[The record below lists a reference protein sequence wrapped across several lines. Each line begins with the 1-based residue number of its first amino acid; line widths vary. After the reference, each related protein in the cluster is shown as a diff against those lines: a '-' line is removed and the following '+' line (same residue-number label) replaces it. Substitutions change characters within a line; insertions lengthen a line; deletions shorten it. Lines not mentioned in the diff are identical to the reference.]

1 MVFYF
6 SCYKSE
12 DLEKCASLID
22 SGSIIIF
29 PTDTVYGIGCDPLN
43 DDSVLKLFKI
53 KNRPLDKRLPILTN
67 NILHLSHLVEVTEK
81 AKILINRFWPG
92 PLTLILKLKKNSS
105 LTSRYAFDNTIA
117 IRIPDNKCTT
127 NLIQLT
133 KNKLL
138 VGTSANLSK
147 QSPLTNIKDLNICNL
162 HGYDAVIDGGRRG
175 GVGGREAREEQIVNN
190 GEAEVGSPS
199 GELTSQTTHNSSYV
213 STIVDLEENN
223 NLKIIRE
230 GIISKEK
237 IFETLNEKDKK

>member
-1 MVFYF
+1 VVFYF

-12 DLEKCASLID
+12 DLKKCASLID
-22 SGSIIIF
+22 GGSIIIF

-53 KNRPLDKRLPILTN
+53 KNRPLDKHLPILTDD
-67 NILHLSHLVEVTEK
+67 ISHLSHLVEVTEK

-92 PLTLILKLKKNSS
+92 PLTLILKLKKNGS

-117 IRIPDNKCTT
+117 IRIPDNKCTI
-127 NLIQLT
+127 NLIHLT
-133 KNKLL
+133 ENKLL
-138 VGTSANLSK
+138 VGTSANLSNH
-147 QSPLTNIKDLNICNL
+147 SPLTNLKDLNSCNL
-162 HGYDAVIDGGRRG
+162 QGYDAVIEGGKEG
-175 GVGGREAREEQIVNN
+175 EAGKEQIVDNK
-190 GEAEVGSPS
+190 EAEYGSVS
-199 GELTSQTTHNSSYV
+199 GEQTSLTAHNSSYI
-213 STIVDLEENN
+213 STIVDLVENN

>member
-1 MVFYF
+1 VVFYF
-6 SCYKSE
+6 SCNKSE
-12 DLEKCASLID
+12 DLKKCASLIN

-53 KNRPLDKRLPILTN
+53 KNRPLDKYLPILTD

-81 AKILINRFWPG
+81 AMILINRFWPG

-105 LTSRYAFDNTIA
+105 LTSKYAFDNTIA

-147 QSPLTNIKDLNICNL
+147 HSPFTNLKDLNTCNL
-162 HGYDAVIDGGRRG
+162 QGYDAVIDGGRRG
-175 GVGGREAREEQIVNN
+175 MGVREARGEQIVDN
-190 GEAEVGSPS
+190 GEAEDGSPS
-199 GELTSQTTHNSSYV
+199 GEHKSYTSNNSSYV
-213 STIVDLEENN
+213 STIVDLAENN
-223 NLKIIRE
+223 NLKITRE

>member
-1 MVFYF
+1 VVFYF

-22 SGSIIIF
+22 GGSIIIF

-43 DDSVLKLFKI
+43 DNSVLKLFKI
-53 KNRPLDKRLPILTN
+53 KNRPLDKHLPILTDD
-67 NILHLSHLVEVTEK
+67 ILHLSHLVEVTEK

-92 PLTLILKLKKNSS
+92 PLTLILKLKKNGS

-117 IRIPDNKCTT
+117 IRIPDNKCTL

-147 QSPLTNIKDLNICNL
+147 HPPLTNLKDLNTCNL
-162 HGYDAVIDGGRRG
+162 QGYDAVIDGGKG
-175 GVGGREAREEQIVNN
+175 GEAGKEQIVDN
-190 GEAEVGSPS
+190 GEAEDGSPS
-199 GELTSQTTHNSSYV
+199 GEQTSLTAHNSSYI
-213 STIVDLEENN
+213 STIVDLVENN

>member
-1 MVFYF
+1 VVFYF
-6 SCYKSE
+6 SCYKSD
-12 DLEKCASLID
+12 DLKKCASLID
-22 SGSIIIF
+22 GGSIIIF

-53 KNRPLDKRLPILTN
+53 KNRPLDKHLPILTDD
-67 NILHLSHLVEVTEK
+67 ILHLSHLVEISEK

-92 PLTLILKLKKNSS
+92 PLTIILKLKKNSS

-147 QSPLTNIKDLNICNL
+147 HSPLTNLKDLNTCNL
-162 HGYDAVIDGGRRG
+162 QGYDAVIEGGKG
-175 GVGGREAREEQIVNN
+175 GEAGKEQIVDN
-190 GEAEVGSPS
+190 GEAEDGSPS
-199 GELTSQTTHNSSYV
+199 GEQTSLTAHNSSYI
-213 STIVDLEENN
+213 STIVDLVENN

>member
-1 MVFYF
+1 VVFYF

-22 SGSIIIF
+22 GGSIIIF

-53 KNRPLDKRLPILTN
+53 KNRPLDKHLPILTDDL
-67 NILHLSHLVEVTEK
+67 LHISHLVEVTEK

-138 VGTSANLSK
+138 VGTSANLSDH
-147 QSPLTNIKDLNICNL
+147 SPLTNLKDLNTCNL
-162 HGYDAVIDGGRRG
+162 QGYDAVIEGGKG
-175 GVGGREAREEQIVNN
+175 GEAGKEQIVDN

-199 GELTSQTTHNSSYV
+199 GEQTSLTAHNSSYI
-213 STIVDLEENN
+213 STIVDLVESN
-223 NLKIIRE
+223 NLKILRE

>member
-1 MVFYF
+1 M
-6 SCYKSE
+6 K
-12 DLEKCASLID
+12 KCASLID
-22 SGSIIIF
+22 GGSIIIF

-53 KNRPLDKRLPILTN
+53 KNRPLDKHLPILTDD
-67 NILHLSHLVEVTEK
+67 ILRLSHLVEVTEK

-147 QSPLTNIKDLNICNL
+147 HSPLTNLKDLNTCNL
-162 HGYDAVIDGGRRG
+162 QGYDAVIEGGKG
-175 GVGGREAREEQIVNN
+175 GEAGKEQIVDY
-190 GEAEVGSPS
+190 GEAEDGSPS
-199 GELTSQTTHNSSYV
+199 GEQTSLTAHNSSYI
-213 STIVDLEENN
+213 STIVDLVENN

>member
-12 DLEKCASLID
+12 DLKKCASLID

-53 KNRPLDKRLPILTN
+53 KNRPLDKHLPILTDD
-67 NILHLSHLVEVTEK
+67 ILHLSHLVEVTEK

-92 PLTLILKLKKNSS
+92 PLTLILKLKKNGS

-138 VGTSANLSK
+138 VGTSANLSNH
-147 QSPLTNIKDLNICNL
+147 SPLTNLKDLNTCNL
-162 HGYDAVIDGGRRG
+162 QGYDAVIEGGKG
-175 GVGGREAREEQIVNN
+175 GEAGEEQIVDNK
-190 GEAEVGSPS
+190 EAEDGSPS
-199 GELTSQTTHNSSYV
+199 GEQTSLTSNNSSYI
-213 STIVDLEENN
+213 STIVDLVENN

>member
-12 DLEKCASLID
+12 DLKKCASLID
-22 SGSIIIF
+22 GGSIIIF

-53 KNRPLDKRLPILTN
+53 KNRPLDKHLPILTD

-92 PLTLILKLKKNSS
+92 PLTLILKLKKNGS
-105 LTSRYAFDNTIA
+105 LTSRYAFDDTIA
-117 IRIPDNKCTT
+117 IRIPDNKCTI
-127 NLIQLT
+127 NLIHLT
-133 KNKLL
+133 ENKLL
-138 VGTSANLSK
+138 VGTSANLSNH
-147 QSPLTNIKDLNICNL
+147 SPLTNLKDLNSCNL
-162 HGYDAVIDGGRRG
+162 QGYDAVIEGGK
-175 GVGGREAREEQIVNN
+175 E
-190 GEAEVGSPS
+190 GEAGKEQTS
-199 GELTSQTTHNSSYV
+199 LTANNSSYI
-213 STIVDLEENN
+213 STIVDLVENN

>member
-1 MVFYF
+1 VVFYF

-12 DLEKCASLID
+12 DLKKCASLID
-22 SGSIIIF
+22 GGSIIIF

-43 DDSVLKLFKI
+43 DNSVLKLFKI
-53 KNRPLDKRLPILTN
+53 KNRPLDKHLPILTD

-92 PLTLILKLKKNSS
+92 PLTLILKLKKNGS

-117 IRIPDNKCTT
+117 IRIPDNKCTL

-138 VGTSANLSK
+138 VGTSANLSNHP
-147 QSPLTNIKDLNICNL
+147 PLSNLKDLNSCNL
-162 HGYDAVIDGGRRG
+162 QGYDAVLEGGKEG
-175 GVGGREAREEQIVNN
+175 ETGEEQIVDNKV
-190 GEAEVGSPS
+190 AEIGSVS
-199 GELTSQTTHNSSYV
+199 GEQTSITAHNSSFI
-213 STIVDLEENN
+213 STIVDLVENN
-223 NLKIIRE
+223 NLKILRE

>member
-12 DLEKCASLID
+12 DLKKCASLID
-22 SGSIIIF
+22 GGSIIIF

-53 KNRPLDKRLPILTN
+53 KNRPLDKHLPILTAD
-67 NILHLSHLVEVTEK
+67 ISHLSHLVEVTEK

-92 PLTLILKLKKNSS
+92 PLTLILKLKKNGS
-105 LTSRYAFDNTIA
+105 LTSRYAFDDTIA
-117 IRIPDNKCTT
+117 IRIPDNKWTI
-127 NLIQLT
+127 NLIHLT
-133 KNKLL
+133 ENKLL
-138 VGTSANLSK
+138 VGTSANLSNHP
-147 QSPLTNIKDLNICNL
+147 PLTNLKDLNSCNL
-162 HGYDAVIDGGRRG
+162 QGYDAVIEGGKE
-175 GVGGREAREEQIVNN
+175 VEAGKEQ
-190 GEAEVGSPS
+190 
-199 GELTSQTTHNSSYV
+199 TSLNRLNNSSYI
-213 STIVDLEENN
+213 STIVDLVENN

>member
-1 MVFYF
+1 VVFYF

-12 DLEKCASLID
+12 DLKKCASLID
-22 SGSIIIF
+22 GGSIIIF

-53 KNRPLDKRLPILTN
+53 KNRPLDKHLPILTDD
-67 NILHLSHLVEVTEK
+67 ISHLSHLVEVTEK

-92 PLTLILKLKKNSS
+92 PLTLILKLKKNGS

-117 IRIPDNKCTT
+117 IRIPDNKCTI
-127 NLIQLT
+127 NLIHLT

-138 VGTSANLSK
+138 VGTSANLSNHF
-147 QSPLTNIKDLNICNL
+147 PLTNLKDLNSCNL
-162 HGYDAVIDGGRRG
+162 QGYDAVIEGGKEG
-175 GVGGREAREEQIVNN
+175 EAGKEQIVDNK
-190 GEAEVGSPS
+190 EAEDGSVS
-199 GELTSQTTHNSSYV
+199 GEQTSLTAHNSSYI
-213 STIVDLEENN
+213 STIVDLVENN

>member
-1 MVFYF
+1 VVFYF

-12 DLEKCASLID
+12 DLKKCASLID
-22 SGSIIIF
+22 GGSIIIF

-53 KNRPLDKRLPILTN
+53 KNRPLDKHLPILTDD
-67 NILHLSHLVEVTEK
+67 ISHLSHLVEVTEK

-92 PLTLILKLKKNSS
+92 PLTLILKLKKNGS

-117 IRIPDNKCTT
+117 IRIPDNKCTI
-127 NLIQLT
+127 NLIHLT
-133 KNKLL
+133 ENKLL
-138 VGTSANLSK
+138 VGTSANLSNH
-147 QSPLTNIKDLNICNL
+147 SPLTNLKDLNSCNL
-162 HGYDAVIDGGRRG
+162 QGYDAVIEGGK
-175 GVGGREAREEQIVNN
+175 E
-190 GEAEVGSPS
+190 GEAGKEQTS
-199 GELTSQTTHNSSYV
+199 LTANNSSYI
-213 STIVDLEENN
+213 STIVDLVENN

>member
-6 SCYKSE
+6 SCDKSE
-12 DLEKCASLID
+12 DLKKCASLIN

-53 KNRPLDKRLPILTN
+53 KNRPLDKHLPILTDD
-67 NILHLSHLVEVTEK
+67 ILHLSHLVEVTEK

-92 PLTLILKLKKNSS
+92 PLTIILKIKKNSS

-147 QSPLTNIKDLNICNL
+147 HSPLTNLKNLNTSNL
-162 HGYDAVIDGGRRG
+162 QGYDAVIDEGGES
-175 GVGGREAREEQIVNN
+175 REAGEEEIV
-190 GEAEVGSPS
+190 GKGASAGRPQS
-199 GELTSQTTHNSSYV
+199 GEQTSLESSNSSYV
-213 STIVDLEENN
+213 STIVDLVEIN